1 MSKLKMLSWCVFC
14 LCFATGGLCLAQIDI
29 YQSDAYSLEEMCAR
43 QAEQETTMD
52 YNDAYESCITDNSDN
67 PMYQADQNNADV
79 HHSESS
85 DSGGTDQSHSQNQS
99 DLEFPQDLEKE

>member
-1 MSKLKMLSWCVFC
+1 MKVLSLCVFYLC
-14 LCFATGGLCLAQIDI
+14 LVTGGVCLAQIDI

-67 PMYQADQNNADV
+67 PMYQAGQNNADV
-79 HHSESS
+79 HHSDSS
-85 DSGGTDQSHSQNQS
+85 DSDEIDQSHSQNQS
-99 DLEFPQDLEKE
+99 DLEFPQDLENK